1 MSDEQQAT
9 EELPGYAG
17 ALDEL
22 QQILA
27 TLESET
33 TDVDQLAD
41 RVQRADVLIRHC
53 RSRLDDARLR
63 VEQVVAALDPDPDGS

>member
-1 MSDEQQAT
+1 MSDEYQTT
-9 EELPGYAG
+9 EELPGYAD

>member
-1 MSDEQQAT
+1 VSDEHQAT
-9 EELPGYAG
+9 GDLPGYAD

>member
-1 MSDEQQAT
+1 
-9 EELPGYAG
+9 LPGYAD

>member
-1 MSDEQQAT
+1 MSDEHQAT
-9 EELPGYAG
+9 RELPDYAD

>member
-1 MSDEQQAT
+1 M
-9 EELPGYAG
+9 PGYAD

>member
-1 MSDEQQAT
+1 MSDKHQAT
-9 EELPGYAG
+9 GELPGYAD

>member
-1 MSDEQQAT
+1 MSAEHQAT
-9 EELPGYAG
+9 GELPGYAD

-63 VEQVVAALDPDPDGS
+63 VEQVGAALDPDPDGS

>member
-1 MSDEQQAT
+1 VSDEHQAT

>member
-1 MSDEQQAT
+1 MSDEHQAT
-9 EELPGYAG
+9 GALPGYAD

>member
-1 MSDEQQAT
+1 MSSERACQA
-9 EELPGYAG
+9 G
-17 ALDEL
+17 DEL

>member
-1 MSDEQQAT
+1 MSDAQQAT
-9 EELPGYAG
+9 GELPGYAD

-41 RVQRADVLIRHC
+41 RGQRADVLIRLC

>member
-1 MSDEQQAT
+1 MSDEHQAT
-9 EELPGYAG
+9 GELPDYAD

-63 VEQVVAALDPDPDGS
+63 VEQVMAALDPDPDGS

>member
-1 MSDEQQAT
+1 MSDEQQVT
-9 EELPGYAG
+9 GELPGYAD

-53 RSRLDDARLR
+53 RSRLDDARVR
-63 VEQVVAALDPDPDGS
+63 VEQVVAALEPDPDGS

>member
-1 MSDEQQAT
+1 MSDEHQT
-9 EELPGYAG
+9 TGELPGYAD

-63 VEQVVAALDPDPDGS
+63 VEQVVAALDPDPDGP